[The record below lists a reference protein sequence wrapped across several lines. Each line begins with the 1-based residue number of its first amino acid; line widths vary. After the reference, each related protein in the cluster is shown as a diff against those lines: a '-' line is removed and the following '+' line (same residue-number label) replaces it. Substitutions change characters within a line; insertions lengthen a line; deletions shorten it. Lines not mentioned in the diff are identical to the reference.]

1 MLYFQPLNA
10 KFKLFTKRDIIIII
24 SFDDFFK
31 CSTKKKEIN
40 NVKKALKAKF
50 YMFDLRPI
58 LLKFRD
64 SSKF

>member
-1 MLYFQPLNA
+1 MLYFQTLNA
-10 KFKLFTKRDIIIII
+10 EFKLFTKRDIIITIN
-24 SFDDFFK
+24 FDDIFI

-40 NVKKALKAKF
+40 NVKKVLKAKF

-58 LLKFRD
+58 SFKFRD